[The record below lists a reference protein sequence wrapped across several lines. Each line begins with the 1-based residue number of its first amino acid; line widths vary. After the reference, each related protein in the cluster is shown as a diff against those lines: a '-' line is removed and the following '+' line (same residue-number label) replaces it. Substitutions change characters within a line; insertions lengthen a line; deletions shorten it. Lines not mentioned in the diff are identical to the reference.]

1 MDDLINKGYTRKV
14 SEENLDYPNV
24 WYLPHHAVFHP
35 QKPDKVRVVFDCSA
49 KFQGASLNDQLL
61 QGPDLTNTLVGV
73 LTRFRQGQITFM
85 CDIEAMFYQVRVS
98 PSDCD
103 YLQLLWWPDGD
114 LKKDPEEYQM
124 LVHLFGGA
132 SSPSC
137 ANFTLKK
144 TAEDNKAAF
153 DTITVE
159 TVKRNFY
166 VNDCLKSVATNPGA
180 VRLVGELREMLS
192 KGGFR
197 LTKWI
202 SNSRD
207 VINCVPA
214 FEHLQSRIST

>member
-1 MDDLINKGYTRKV
+1 M
-14 SEENLDYPNV
+14 
-24 WYLPHHAVFHP
+24 FHP

-49 KFQGASLNDQLL
+49 KFQGTSLNDQLL

-73 LTRFRQGQITFM
+73 LTRFRQEQIAFM
-85 CDIEAMFYQVRVS
+85 SDIEAMFYQVRVS

-103 YLQLLWWPDGD
+103 YLRFLWWPDGN

-124 LVHLFGGA
+124 LVHLFSGA

-137 ANFTLKK
+137 ANFALKK

-153 DTITVE
+153 DAITVE
-159 TVKRNFY
+159 TVKQNFY
-166 VNDCLKSVATNPGA
+166 VNDCLKSVAT
-180 VRLVGELREMLS
+180 LVGELREMLS

-202 SNSRD
+202 SNSMRRD
-207 VINCVPA
+207 Q
-214 FEHLQSRIST
+214 LRSRN